1 MKKLNVFA
9 RLIWMVN
16 ALFAL
21 TLLASSLSSLLPPSE
36 LPLLSVFG
44 LLFPFWLL
52 INMVFMIGWMIRLKP
67 HFLLSFLAIL
77 LSWKDVAAW
86 IRWAEVHPVNGSSK
100 ELSVMSYNVRLFNR
114 LGWIEQDGVPE
125 SIARLID
132 RADPSILCIQEY
144 HKRAATPK
152 LDFPHSYVWTTGARK
167 VFGMSIMSQYPILDT
182 GSVAYGDALTGT
194 LNQRFIWAD
203 ILVDADTLR
212 IVNAHLSSIKLRNS
226 DIEVVQ
232 GHLPTDDPD
241 GLKKEVWQIGGRI
254 QRALVQHGQQIDV
267 LMAFTENSPHPVIVC
282 ADLNET
288 SSGYCHAQ
296 LESRLQDSFRQAG
309 KGLGGTYP
317 RIGFPLRIDH
327 IFLDPSLEVRSHK
340 VIREKLSDHY
350 PVQVSFSF
358 R

>member
-1 MKKLNVFA
+1 MKRLNIFSRLVWMLNV
-9 RLIWMVN
+9 
-16 ALFAL
+16 
-21 TLLASSLSSLLPPSE
+21 LLAIVLLSSSLSSLLPPSE
-36 LPLLSVFG
+36 LPLLAVCG

-52 INMVFMIGWMIRLKP
+52 INMGFMIGWMIRLKP

-77 LSWKDVAAW
+77 LSWKDVTAW
-86 IRWAEVHPVNGSSK
+86 IRWAEVHPINGSRE
-100 ELSVMSYNVRLFNR
+100 ELKVMSYNVRLFNR
-114 LGWIEQDGVPE
+114 LGWIEKDNVPE
-125 SIARLID
+125 SIAELID
-132 RADPSILCIQEY
+132 RANPSILCIQEY
-144 HKRAATPK
+144 HKRASTPK
-152 LDFPHSYVWTTGARK
+152 LDFAYSYIRTRGAQK
-167 VFGMSIMSQYPILDT
+167 SFGMSIMSQHPILDT
-182 GSVAYGDALTGT
+182 GSVAYGDVLTGT
-194 LNQRFIWAD
+194 SNQRFIWAD
-203 ILVDADTLR
+203 IWVDSDTLR
-212 IVNAHLSSIKLRNS
+212 VVNAHLSSMKLRKA
-226 DIEVVQ
+226 DIEVVK
-232 GHLPTDDPD
+232 GHLPADDPD

-267 LMAFTENSPHPVIVC
+267 LTTFADQSPYPVIIC

-327 IFLDPSLEVRSHK
+327 IFLDPSFEVRSHR

-350 PVQVSFSF
+350 PVQVSFSI